1 MAIELQKRR
10 KAQQDRYRPI
20 TVQVDLAEGLKELRH
35 KVENQGKSKII
46 LVGQT
51 YQTPELNKVEVCTYP
66 PWEIGYMVEPV
77 DIDQGFFK
85 RTVFIKLKGDKILD
99 VPEMEMEPIMGAVTQ
114 ELFDIGNEMPEMD
127 LIADDCMRFTQRFA
141 IVFWHEGNPNLVVPG
156 GPK

>member
-1 MAIELQKRR
+1 MINLEKRR
-10 KAQQDRYRPI
+10 NAKADHYRPVL
-20 TVQVDLAEGLKELRH
+20 VQKDLAEGLKELRH

-46 LVGQT
+46 LVGHT
-51 YQTPELNKVEVCTYP
+51 YKTPELNKVEILQYP

-85 RTVFIKLKGDKILD
+85 RMVFIKLKGDKILD
-99 VPEMEMEPIMGAVTQ
+99 VPEREMEPIMGAVVQ

-141 IVFWHEGNPNLVVPG
+141 IVFWHEGNPNLIVPG
-156 GPK
+156 TT